1 MKWNKV
7 VDKMP
12 NPNEDVLVCF
22 DNGACVVACIEVDED
37 TDEYRWWTVDH
48 NYILEPTDMWCEIVL
63 PTAEDYNK

>member
-7 VDKMP
+7 FDKLP
-12 NPNEDVLVCF
+12 NLNEDVLVCF
-22 DNGACVVACIEVDED
+22 DNGACIVACIEVDED

>member
-7 VDKMP
+7 FDKLP
-12 NPNEDVLVCF
+12 NLNEDVLVCF

-63 PTAEDYNK
+63 PTAEEYNK